1 MRIKTD
7 KSDKEWFC
15 GKDVCRILGFQDIK
29 TTLIRRVK
37 QAYKTNLKS
46 LIPWDNTS
54 PIHDTHKEG
63 KAVYI
68 SEPGLYK
75 LVFASRLEKAELF
88 RSWVFEVVLP
98 AIRGAGKLEA
108 SLRQELVLK
117 DKRASRRTRQSH
129 ACPGYKGYATGCK
142 RWRNTKITGC
152 KRWRKQKTACSQ
164 KTKKPA
170 NNSERVPD
178 PWIPKHQ
185 RRIV

>member
-142 RWRNTKITGC
+142 R
-152 KRWRKQKTACSQ
+152 
-164 KTKKPA
+164 
-170 NNSERVPD
+170 
-178 PWIPKHQ
+178 
-185 RRIV
+185 